1 MKLFAPTQPA
11 ILLRLEGA
19 VMLAMSV
26 LLYWRTGGNW
36 WLFALLLFAP
46 DLSMLGYL
54 AGNRVGTAVYNS
66 FHNYTLPASL
76 AAFGLVGGN
85 SLALSLSLI
94 WFTHIG
100 MDRMLGYG
108 LKYQSGFKETHFG
121 RV

>member
-1 MKLFAPTQPA
+1 MRSLSFAQPA

-54 AGNRVGTAVYNS
+54 AGNRVGAAIYNS

-76 AAFGLVGGN
+76 SAFGLVGGN
-85 SLALSLSLI
+85 SLALSIALI
-94 WFTHIG
+94 WFGHIG
-100 MDRMLGYG
+100 MDRVLGYG
-108 LKYQSGFKETHFG
+108 LKYPSGFKETHFG
-121 RV
+121 RI